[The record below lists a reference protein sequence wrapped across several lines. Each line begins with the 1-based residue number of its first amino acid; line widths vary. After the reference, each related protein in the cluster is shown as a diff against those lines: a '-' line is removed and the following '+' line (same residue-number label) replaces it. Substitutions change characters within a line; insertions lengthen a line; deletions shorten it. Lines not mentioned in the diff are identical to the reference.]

1 MKEML
6 ELLFEAT
13 LSANVF
19 ILAILV
25 VRLLFKNSA
34 KGVRLFLW
42 LLVGI
47 KLVLPFNFE
56 SNLSL
61 LPQGIGQQSYEN
73 TNAVIHSGEFV
84 ANQTAEQQ
92 LLSNEAILTILW
104 AIGTVAVLVYGLISF
119 WRLHKN
125 IRGAVKREGN
135 VFESERVISP
145 FVLGVIKPKIYIPF
159 NLDEET
165 YLHIISHEKSHIK
178 NFDHIT
184 KLVSFVV
191 FAIYWFNPLVWVCYK
206 LFTKDIEL
214 ACDERVVKSYTQEK
228 RKSYA
233 EALLSCAMNE
243 GRGIIYPLAFG
254 EVSIKERITLVVSYK
269 KTLKVVYGLF
279 LLASVVAIACFAT
292 VPEASAKNNTENET
306 VITEPTTEM
315 YVEETTQ
322 NNVEP
327 TTEPTTE
334 SATENETEA
343 YRGNYEAENSVEYL
357 TININDFVD
366 EDYQR
371 WLYYINNGHY
381 PPETTKL
388 DYNNLPPAD
397 GNLSDSDNE
406 EFTSSFNFSDLN

>member
-47 KLVLPFNFE
+47 KL
-56 SNLSL
+56 
-61 LPQGIGQQSYEN
+61 LPQGIGQQPYEN
-73 TNAVIHSGEFV
+73 TTTVIHSGEFV

-135 VFESERVISP
+135 VFESERVLSP

-184 KLVSFVV
+184 KLVSFVIL
-191 FAIYWFNPLVWVCYK
+191 AIYWFNPLVWVCYK

-269 KTLKVVYGLF
+269 KTLKVC
-279 LLASVVAIACFAT
+279 A
-292 VPEASAKNNTENET
+292 
-306 VITEPTTEM
+306 
-315 YVEETTQ
+315 
-322 NNVEP
+322 
-327 TTEPTTE
+327 
-334 SATENETEA
+334 
-343 YRGNYEAENSVEYL
+343 
-357 TININDFVD
+357 
-366 EDYQR
+366 
-371 WLYYINNGHY
+371 
-381 PPETTKL
+381 
-388 DYNNLPPAD
+388 
-397 GNLSDSDNE
+397 
-406 EFTSSFNFSDLN
+406 